1 MARSDFLSSRL
12 SRSTL
17 ISWWPRCFYLDPHL
31 DRSRLSLLRP
41 RRTSPSHLTTLCST
55 IGSERDYWRG
65 LFLRCIFFAILSN
78 SADWSS
84 SGKKWKTHR
93 RIITPSF
100 HDNNLL
106 ANCIDTFNEQLQA
119 CLRHFQTLAEQ
130 GTEVNL
136 YRWISAWTLDV
147 ICGQSFWRAATIS
160 TRSAIS
166 VRSRN
171 SDGKEYRRARKRI
184 GIWQCR
190 SSVGSSQCDR
200 MRHHLV
206 VG

>member
-1 MARSDFLSSRL
+1 MASSDILSRRL
-12 SRSTL
+12 SRSTS
-17 ISWWPRCFYLDPHL
+17 ISWWPRCSWH
-31 DRSRLSLLRP
+31 RS
-41 RRTSPSHLTTLCST
+41 
-55 IGSERDYWRG
+55 
-65 LFLRCIFFAILSN
+65 FQAFFAANSKNITKSPDYALLDDWLRTGLLTRFVSSLHLSVILSN
-78 SADWSS
+78 IADGSS

-119 CLRHFQTLAEQ
+119 CLRRFHTLADE

-160 TRSAIS
+160 ARPSISA
-166 VRSRN
+166 RSRD
-171 SDGKEYRRARKRI
+171 SHGKEHWRAGKRI

-190 SSVGSSQCDR
+190 SPVGSSLWNR
-200 MRHHLV
+200 MRQHLIV
-206 VG
+206 E